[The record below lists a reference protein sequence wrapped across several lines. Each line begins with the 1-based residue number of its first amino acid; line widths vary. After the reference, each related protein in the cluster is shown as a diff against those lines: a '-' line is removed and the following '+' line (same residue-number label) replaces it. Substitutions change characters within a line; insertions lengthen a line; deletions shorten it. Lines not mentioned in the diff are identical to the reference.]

1 MKKSKITLILITLII
16 SAVLSVTILVGI
28 TLGSGSKDPEP
39 TPSGD
44 TTTSVPPPHATET
57 IYDKL
62 DDFADLNYQKIK
74 LTIVTVTGDIQLS
87 ANYTLTQSNV
97 SYSVEQLNML
107 PSNGDFTGISPEYKT
122 THTGYA
128 KIVDGKVTEL
138 DGEVVTL
145 PSYDELKGNFSFAE
159 SNFKNVTT
167 QGNSLSADI
176 DSPSSFYGSTVNVQ
190 NMKVTVEYTETA
202 LSKIVITYQTANSTV
217 MATYEFAV

>member
-1 MKKSKITLILITLII
+1 MKKSIIALILSIVLLICMT
-16 SAVLSVTILVGI
+16 AC
-28 TLGSGSKDPEP
+28 SGTQNPEP
-39 TPSGD
+39 TPDDSN
-44 TTTSVPPPHATET
+44 SPATPT

-62 DDFADLNYQKIK
+62 DDFSDLNYQQIK

-87 ANYTLTQSNV
+87 ANYTLTQNNV

-107 PSNGDFTGISPEYKT
+107 PSNGDLTGISPEYKT

-138 DGEVVTL
+138 DGEGVTL

-167 QGNSLSADI
+167 QGNYLSADV

-217 MATYEFAV
+217 TTTYEFEV

>member
-1 MKKSKITLILITLII
+1 MASCKGTK
-16 SAVLSVTILVGI
+16 
-28 TLGSGSKDPEP
+28 GSEDMS
-39 TPSGD
+39 SGD
-44 TTTSVPPPHATET
+44 EAVSSSSPAATET

-62 DDFADLNYQKIK
+62 DDFADLTYQQIK

-107 PSNGDFTGISPEYKT
+107 PSNGDLTGISPEYKT

-138 DGEVVTL
+138 DGEGITL

-167 QGNSLSADI
+167 QGNSLSADV

-190 NMKVTVEYTETA
+190 NMKVIVEYTETA
-202 LSKIVITYQTANSTV
+202 LSKITISYKTALSTV
-217 MATYEFAV
+217 TAKYNFML

>member
-1 MKKSKITLILITLII
+1 MKTKRIFALLL
-16 SAVLSVTILVGI
+16 AVLMC
-28 TLGSGSKDPEP
+28 LGSFVACTSDDGGNG
-39 TPSGD
+39 GD
-44 TTTSVPPPHATET
+44 TTTPTPPPPVTET

-62 DDFADLNYQKIK
+62 DVFADLNYQQIK
-74 LTIVTVTGDIQLS
+74 LAIVTVTGDIQLS

-97 SYSVEQLNML
+97 SYSVEKLNML
-107 PSNGDFTGISPEYKT
+107 PSNGDLTGISPEYKT

-138 DGEVVTL
+138 DGEGITL

-167 QGNSLSADI
+167 QGNSLSADV

-217 MATYEFAV
+217 TTTYEYAV

>member
-1 MKKSKITLILITLII
+1 MKKSIIALILSFALLMCMT
-16 SAVLSVTILVGI
+16 AC
-28 TLGSGSKDPEP
+28 SGSKDPEP
-39 TPSGD
+39 TTGGES
-44 TTTSVPPPHATET
+44 TTPTPPPPVTET

-62 DDFADLNYQKIK
+62 DDFADLNYQQIK
-74 LTIVTVTGDIQLS
+74 LSIVTVTGDIQLS
-87 ANYTLTQSNV
+87 ANYTLMQSNV

-107 PSNGDFTGISPEYKT
+107 PSNGDLTGISPDYKT

-138 DGEVVTL
+138 DGEEVTL
-145 PSYDELKGNFSFAE
+145 PSYDELKGDFSFAE

-167 QGNSLSADI
+167 QGNSLSADVN
-176 DSPSSFYGSTVNVQ
+176 SPSSFYGSTVNVQ

-217 MATYEFAV
+217 TTTYEFAV

>member
-1 MKKSKITLILITLII
+1 MKKSIIALILSFALLMCMT
-16 SAVLSVTILVGI
+16 AC
-28 TLGSGSKDPEP
+28 SGSKNPEP
-39 TPSGD
+39 TPGGD
-44 TTTSVPPPHATET
+44 TTPPTPTPTPPVTET

-62 DDFADLNYQKIK
+62 DDFADLIYQQIK
-74 LTIVTVTGDIQLS
+74 LSIVTVTGDIQLS
-87 ANYTLTQSNV
+87 ANYTLMQSNV

-107 PSNGDFTGISPEYKT
+107 PSNGDLTGISPEYKT

-138 DGEVVTL
+138 DGEEVTL

-167 QGNSLSADI
+167 QGNSLSADVN
-176 DSPSSFYGSTVNVQ
+176 SPSSFYGSTVNVQ

-217 MATYEFAV
+217 TTTYEFAV